1 MTNGNGPQE
10 RIEPGQPAEPAQP
23 DEPKPS
29 DKIGSVRKTLPPQG
43 SITVICPNCRQPAF
57 QVGREI
63 ICTQCDVIFAIT
75 AKKGAQVKQI
85 GPIEELDQRVTKI
98 EGTVGIKADDADTLA
113 EKEAAARKEGA
124 AEVAAEVA
132 AEIESETPAAPA
144 GPARPASQD
153 GVHTDEDE
161 ILGPRGDEN

>member
-1 MTNGNGPQE
+1 MSNGTEPQE
-10 RIEPGQPAEPAQP
+10 QVEPGQPAQP
-23 DEPKPS
+23 DEPKAS

-43 SITVICPNCRQPAF
+43 SITVICPNCRQPAI
-57 QVGREI
+57 QVGKEI
-63 ICTQCDVIFAIT
+63 ICEQCDVTFDIT
-75 AKKGAQVKQI
+75 VKKKGAQVKQI

-98 EGTVGIKADDADTLA
+98 ETTVGIVDIRDDTPA
-113 EKEAAARKEGA
+113 EAAARKEGA

-153 GVHTDEDE
+153 GIVHTDDDE
-161 ILGPRGDEN
+161 ILGPRGSE